1 MKREV
6 MASVLLACMIFANP
20 VYADDDR
27 TPDEYNPDAK
37 YESPLDQSYGPIV
50 NDYRETR
57 AEDEN
62 EAFARE
68 AGMLV
73 QGETSGK
80 ARTVHARGEDRV
92 KVVPSA
98 EKSAEDN

>member
-37 YESPLDQSYGPIV
+37 YESPLDQSMV
-50 NDYRETR
+50 Q
-57 AEDEN
+57 
-62 EAFARE
+62 
-68 AGMLV
+68 AGTVLSYTADRQELAV
-73 QGETSGK
+73 ALEKDTSVGVISGRRK
-80 ARTVHARGEDRV
+80 
-92 KVVPSA
+92 
-98 EKSAEDN
+98 